1 MKGEPMLKQMEGTVS
16 GNLHDRKTAENRYP
30 RSPCQAGKDRP
41 YYEGP
46 FMEMT
51 FKEAIEYAGQLGTDT
66 ILEVIIDEH

>member
-1 MKGEPMLKQMEGTVS
+1 MKGEPMLKQIEGTIS
-16 GNLHDRKTAENRYP
+16 GNLHERKTAENRDP
-30 RSPCQAGKDRP
+30 RSPCQVGEDRP
-41 YYEGP
+41 YYEGS